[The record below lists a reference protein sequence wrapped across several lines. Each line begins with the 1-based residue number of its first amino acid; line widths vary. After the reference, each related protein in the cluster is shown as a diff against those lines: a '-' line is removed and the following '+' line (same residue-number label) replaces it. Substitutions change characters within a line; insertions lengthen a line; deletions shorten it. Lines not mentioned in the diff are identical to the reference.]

1 MDYAEGPRPK
11 RFASIVRS
19 HWCGNERRNRDRSG
33 KSFEEV
39 DRATVATRSNRAV
52 GILIANYSG
61 VAGATSRVA
70 VSRSSR
76 VAGARGLKGESNR
89 RLANWNGWMQRAILS
104 FKKNR
109 PNHRRLLLRDEV
121 SQRRRLFP
129 RFGQSYGSRKR
140 VVLRGLIY

>member
-89 RLANWNGWMQRAILS
+89 RLANWNGPGCR
-104 FKKNR
+104 
-109 PNHRRLLLRDEV
+109 E
-121 SQRRRLFP
+121 
-129 RFGQSYGSRKR
+129 RFSASRKI
-140 VVLRGLIY
+140 GLTTDASSCGTRSHNDVDCSLDLGRLTEAESG